1 MKLVIDGNK
10 WKNGKTGYFIFAEEE
25 LKLIELKIEDGYPQH
40 LYSSEERYKKALIVA
55 KGFVVYF
62 LKKYTENR
70 HIRPVD
76 LYDTYYRRRF
86 TQYKEIEEYKPAAF
100 SRDLASEFH
109 NKHIEEEQKHATY
122 SKGFFDYLE
131 DDNRTFIKGY
141 CDNYFE
147 YIKRY
152 GVNTQEVPQC
162 LQTEEAKKILLE
174 AVKNGLILLS
184 NNQYRWNYNKYNG
197 QLLAY
202 FCEKSS
208 FYLGLSKKVDKE
220 GKQTVSWKPFET
232 LFNTKNIKSYKN
244 DHLKD
249 NYMFRPKD
257 YEQVDKLFNNK
268 HNTKD

>member
-62 LKKYTENR
+62 LKKYTENP

-76 LYDTYYRRRF
+76 LYDTYYRLRF
-86 TQYKEIEEYKPAAF
+86 IQYKEIEEYKPAAF

-162 LQTEEAKKILLE
+162 LQTEEAKIIFKKAIEAGFMNEDYSFNGTKYQMAYFADKAYIKLKLE
-174 AVKNGLILLS
+174 YRWKHFQELWSVKNLS
-184 NNQYRWNYNKYNG
+184 QTRHESIERFG
-197 QLLAY
+197 HLP
-202 FCEKSS
+202 
-208 FYLGLSKKVDKE
+208 
-220 GKQTVSWKPFET
+220 KQDEIDSIF
-232 LFNTKNIKSYKN
+232 
-244 DHLKD
+244 D
-249 NYMFRPKD
+249 
-257 YEQVDKLFNNK
+257 
-268 HNTKD
+268 

>member
-76 LYDTYYRRRF
+76 LYDTYYRLRF
-86 TQYKEIEEYKPAAF
+86 IQYKEIEEYKPAAF

-147 YIKRY
+147 YIKRRQP
-152 GVNTQEVPQC
+152 T
-162 LQTEEAKKILLE
+162 
-174 AVKNGLILLS
+174 
-184 NNQYRWNYNKYNG
+184 
-197 QLLAY
+197 
-202 FCEKSS
+202 S
-208 FYLGLSKKVDKE
+208 F
-220 GKQTVSWKPFET
+220 
-232 LFNTKNIKSYKN
+232 FNI
-244 DHLKD
+244 
-249 NYMFRPKD
+249 
-257 YEQVDKLFNNK
+257 
-268 HNTKD
+268 

>member
-55 KGFVVYF
+55 KGFVVHF

-76 LYDTYYRRRF
+76 LYDTYYRLRF
-86 TQYKEIEEYKPAAF
+86 IQYKEIEEYKPAAF

-162 LQTEEAKKILLE
+162 LQTEEAKIIFKKAIEAGFMNEDYSFNGTKYQMAYFADKAYIKLKLE
-174 AVKNGLILLS
+174 YRWKHFQELWSVKNLS
-184 NNQYRWNYNKYNG
+184 QTRHESIERFG
-197 QLLAY
+197 H
-202 FCEKSS
+202 
-208 FYLGLSKKVDKE
+208 VP
-220 GKQTVSWKPFET
+220 KQDEIDSIF
-232 LFNTKNIKSYKN
+232 
-244 DHLKD
+244 D
-249 NYMFRPKD
+249 
-257 YEQVDKLFNNK
+257 
-268 HNTKD
+268 

>member
-40 LYSSEERYKKALIVA
+40 LYSSEVRYKKALIVA

-62 LKKYTENR
+62 LKKYTENN
-70 HIRPVD
+70 HIKPVD
-76 LYDTYYRRRF
+76 LYDTYYRLRF
-86 TQYKEIEEYKPAAF
+86 AQYREIEEYKPAAF

-131 DDNRTFIKGY
+131 YDNCTFIKGY

-152 GVNTQEVPQC
+152 GVNKNEVPDN
-162 LQTEEAKKILLE
+162 LTTED
-174 AVKNGLILLS
+174 
-184 NNQYRWNYNKYNG
+184 QYRKI
-197 QLLAY
+197 
-202 FCEKSS
+202 
-208 FYLGLSKKVDKE
+208 
-220 GKQTVSWKPFET
+220 
-232 LFNTKNIKSYKN
+232 NTKKLKSYFNAKFKGIGN
-244 DHLKD
+244 SENYFD
-249 NYMFRPKD
+249 NYLVKDLQLQMSDRQIATVALIIFNSDKTTKMPKTFESW
-257 YEQVDKLFNNK
+257 YTEFCNIMG
-268 HNTKD
+268 TKKRTYKPSGLNPEELKNIFYYL